1 MPPTDEN
8 EPERLPPPPFWRTR
22 YFAFDVLS
30 RRPYLDPL
38 DIKRIVAQPER
49 KLIQKDGRLRL
60 YGYARGLD
68 RYLRVVLLPDRETVH
83 NAFVDED
90 FRP

>member
-1 MPPTDEN
+1 MSPIDER
-8 EPERLPPPPFWRTR
+8 EPDRLPPPPFWRAR
-22 YFAFDVLS
+22 YFAFDVMP

-38 DIKRIVAQPER
+38 DIKRIVARPER
-49 KLIQKDGRLRL
+49 KLVQKDGRLRL
-60 YGYARGLD
+60 YGYTPGLG

-90 FRP
+90 FCP

>member
-1 MPPTDEN
+1 MPATNDRGPD
-8 EPERLPPPPFWRTR
+8 RLPPPPFWRTG
-22 YFAFDVLS
+22 YFAFDVLA

-38 DIKRIVAQPER
+38 EIKRIVARPDH

-60 YGYARGLD
+60 YGYAPGLD

-83 NAFVDED
+83 NAFMDED

>member
-8 EPERLPPPPFWRTR
+8 EPEQAAASAILAHALLRIRRAVTSP
-22 YFAFDVLS
+22 LS
-30 RRPYLDPL
+30 RPPRYQTDGG
-38 DIKRIVAQPER
+38 AAER

-60 YGYARGLD
+60 YGYAPGLD
-68 RYLRVVLLPDRETVH
+68 RYLRVVLLPGRETVH